1 MLNVIL
7 KNHDF
12 KYEVAELIKLFTSNF
27 QFVENKSFGMVLEN
41 NLLEYNN
48 TLIST
53 SKYYENYELRFES
66 SENIKID
73 GLSEQELK
81 KRTKEMIKRSMF
93 NVLKKKFNT
102 YVPWGILTGIRP
114 VKIVHNLL
122 DKGMSDEYI
131 RQNLKENYLIMDEKI
146 DLALE
151 IAKRERPFIYPID
164 ENKISLYIGIPFC
177 PTRCYYC
184 SFPANPLKQFGHL
197 RMEYVQKLIEEVKGM
212 AKILKDTNKEIET
225 LYIGGGTPTAL
236 EKEEL
241 DILITALYKEL
252 DLSKIK
258 EFTVEA
264 GRPDSITRG
273 KLEVLKKHNVSRISI
288 NPQTMNDDTLKMI
301 GRGHTSAQVIE
312 KFNLARSMGFND
324 INMDM
329 IIGLPGEGIKEVLHT
344 KNEILKL
351 KPDSLTVHGLSL
363 KRASILYENFIL
375 KKGIQV
381 KKQEELAQMYEESRI
396 LAQELGLHPYYMYR
410 QKNMVGN
417 MENLGYSRKGAECI
431 YNIEMIEDKQTII
444 ALGADAVSKVVFL
457 NENRIERFANI
468 KDIKEYCNRI
478 DEMIQG
484 KINLLDSLYLK
495 GEE

>member
-1 MLNVIL
+1 MEIKIKLNNMKYRYDVYQMFNIYFPLDEIKFLDDGDYIVNIL
-7 KNHDF
+7 DGKIEF
-12 KYEVAELIKLFTSNF
+12 KY
-27 QFVENKSFGMVLEN
+27 G
-41 NLLEYNN
+41 EYYNESK
-48 TLIST
+48 TL
-53 SKYYENYELRFES
+53 
-66 SENIKID
+66 ENIKEDIKK
-73 GLSEQELK
+73 LVFSSLKEL
-81 KRTKEMIKRSMF
+81 TKEE
-93 NVLKKKFNT
+93 
-102 YVPWGILTGIRP
+102 YPWGILVGIRP
-114 VKIVHNLL
+114 SKIA
-122 DKGMSDEYI
+122 
-131 RQNLKENYLIMDEKI
+131 LKYLEEGKTEEEIIKI
-146 DLALE
+146 FEIKHLASKKKAKLCIE
-151 IAKRERPFIYPID
+151 IAKTEEKFV
-164 ENKISLYIGIPFC
+164 NKESNSIAIYIGMAFC
-177 PTRCYYC
+177 PTRCFYC
-184 SFPANPLKQFGHL
+184 SFAANPIVGNK
-197 RMEYVQKLIEEVKGM
+197 KLVNPYLQALI
-212 AKILKDTNKEIET
+212 KEISAMKKYVNDRKLNIESV
-225 LYIGGGTPTAL
+225 YFGGGTPTAVNN
-236 EKEEL
+236 EEFEDVMKEVYEAFVKDKNL
-241 DILITALYKEL
+241 
-252 DLSKIK
+252 K
-258 EFTVEA
+258 EFTVEC
-264 GRPDSITRG
+264 GRPDSITSE
-273 KLEVLKKHNVSRISI
+273 KLQTMKTYDVTRISI

>member
-1 MLNVIL
+1 MEIKIKLNNMKYRYDVYQMFNIYFPLDEIKFLDDGDYIVNIL
-7 KNHDF
+7 DGKIEF
-12 KYEVAELIKLFTSNF
+12 KY
-27 QFVENKSFGMVLEN
+27 G
-41 NLLEYNN
+41 EYYNE
-48 TLIST
+48 
-53 SKYYENYELRFES
+53 SKIL
-66 SENIKID
+66 ENIKEDIKK
-73 GLSEQELK
+73 LVFSSLKEL
-81 KRTKEMIKRSMF
+81 TKEE
-93 NVLKKKFNT
+93 
-102 YVPWGILTGIRP
+102 YPWGILVGIRP
-114 VKIVHNLL
+114 SKIA
-122 DKGMSDEYI
+122 
-131 RQNLKENYLIMDEKI
+131 LKYLEEGKTEEEIIKI
-146 DLALE
+146 FEIKHLASKKKAKLCIE
-151 IAKRERPFIYPID
+151 IAKTEEKFV
-164 ENKISLYIGIPFC
+164 NKESNSIAIYIGMAFC
-177 PTRCYYC
+177 PTRCFYC
-184 SFPANPLKQFGHL
+184 SFAANPIVGNK
-197 RMEYVQKLIEEVKGM
+197 KLVNPYLQALI
-212 AKILKDTNKEIET
+212 KEISAMKKYVNDRKLNIESV
-225 LYIGGGTPTAL
+225 YFGGGTPTAVNN
-236 EKEEL
+236 EEFEAVMKEVYEAFVKDKNL
-241 DILITALYKEL
+241 
-252 DLSKIK
+252 K
-258 EFTVEA
+258 EFTVEC
-264 GRPDSITRG
+264 GRPDSITSE
-273 KLEVLKKHNVSRISI
+273 KLQTMKTYDVTRISI

-457 NENRIERFANI
+457 DENRIERFA
-468 KDIKEYCNRI
+468 
-478 DEMIQG
+478 MIQG

>member
-1 MLNVIL
+1 MEIKIKLNNMKYRYDVYQMFNIYFPLDEIKFLDDGDYIVNIL
-7 KNHDF
+7 DGKIEF
-12 KYEVAELIKLFTSNF
+12 KY
-27 QFVENKSFGMVLEN
+27 G
-41 NLLEYNN
+41 EYYNE
-48 TLIST
+48 
-53 SKYYENYELRFES
+53 SKIL
-66 SENIKID
+66 ENIKEDIKK
-73 GLSEQELK
+73 LVFSSLKEL
-81 KRTKEMIKRSMF
+81 TKEE
-93 NVLKKKFNT
+93 
-102 YVPWGILTGIRP
+102 YPWGILVGIRP
-114 VKIVHNLL
+114 SKIA
-122 DKGMSDEYI
+122 
-131 RQNLKENYLIMDEKI
+131 LKYLEEGKTEEEIIKI
-146 DLALE
+146 FEIKHLASKKKAKLCIE
-151 IAKRERPFIYPID
+151 IAKTEEKFV
-164 ENKISLYIGIPFC
+164 NKESNSIAIYIGMAFC
-177 PTRCYYC
+177 PTRCFYC
-184 SFPANPLKQFGHL
+184 SFAANPIVGNK
-197 RMEYVQKLIEEVKGM
+197 KLVNPYLQALI
-212 AKILKDTNKEIET
+212 KEISVMKKYVNDRKLNIESV
-225 LYIGGGTPTAL
+225 YFGGGTPTAVNN
-236 EKEEL
+236 EEFEDVMKEVYEAFVKDKNL
-241 DILITALYKEL
+241 
-252 DLSKIK
+252 K
-258 EFTVEA
+258 EFTVEC
-264 GRPDSITRG
+264 GRPDSITSE
-273 KLEVLKKHNVSRISI
+273 KLQTMKTYDVTRISI

-457 NENRIERFANI
+457 DENRIERFANI

>member
-1 MLNVIL
+1 MEIKIKLNNMKYRYDVYQMFNIYFPLDEIKFLDDGDYIVNIL
-7 KNHDF
+7 DGKIEF
-12 KYEVAELIKLFTSNF
+12 KY
-27 QFVENKSFGMVLEN
+27 G
-41 NLLEYNN
+41 EYYNE
-48 TLIST
+48 
-53 SKYYENYELRFES
+53 SKIL
-66 SENIKID
+66 ENIKEDIKK
-73 GLSEQELK
+73 LVFSSLKEL
-81 KRTKEMIKRSMF
+81 TKEEY
-93 NVLKKKFNT
+93 T
-102 YVPWGILTGIRP
+102 WGILVGIRP
-114 VKIVHNLL
+114 SKIA
-122 DKGMSDEYI
+122 
-131 RQNLKENYLIMDEKI
+131 LKYLEEGKTEEEIIKI
-146 DLALE
+146 FEIKHLASKKKAKLCIE
-151 IAKRERPFIYPID
+151 IAKTEEKFV
-164 ENKISLYIGIPFC
+164 NKESNSIAIYIGMAFC
-177 PTRCYYC
+177 PTRCFYC
-184 SFPANPLKQFGHL
+184 SFAANPIVGNK
-197 RMEYVQKLIEEVKGM
+197 KLVNPYLQALI
-212 AKILKDTNKEIET
+212 KEISAMKKYVNDRKLNIESV
-225 LYIGGGTPTAL
+225 YFGGGTPTAVNN
-236 EKEEL
+236 EEFEAVMKEVYEAFVKDKNL
-241 DILITALYKEL
+241 
-252 DLSKIK
+252 K
-258 EFTVEA
+258 EFTVEC
-264 GRPDSITRG
+264 GRPDSITSE
-273 KLEVLKKHNVSRISI
+273 KLQTMKTYDVTRISI

-457 NENRIERFANI
+457 DENRIERFANI

-478 DEMIQG
+478 DEMIEG

>member
-1 MLNVIL
+1 MEIKIKLNDMKYRYDVYQMFNIYFPLDEIKFLDDGDYIVNIL
-7 KNHDF
+7 EEKIEF
-12 KYEVAELIKLFTSNF
+12 KY
-27 QFVENKSFGMVLEN
+27 G
-41 NLLEYNN
+41 EYYNE
-48 TLIST
+48 
-53 SKYYENYELRFES
+53 SKIL
-66 SENIKID
+66 ENIKEDIKK
-73 GLSEQELK
+73 LVFSSLKEL
-81 KRTKEMIKRSMF
+81 TKEE
-93 NVLKKKFNT
+93 
-102 YVPWGILTGIRP
+102 YPWGILVGIRP
-114 VKIVHNLL
+114 SKIA
-122 DKGMSDEYI
+122 
-131 RQNLKENYLIMDEKI
+131 LKYLEEGKTEEEIIKIFETKHLASKEKAKLCI
-146 DLALE
+146 E
-151 IAKRERPFIYPID
+151 IAKTEEKFV
-164 ENKISLYIGIPFC
+164 NKESNSIAIYIGMAFC
-177 PTRCYYC
+177 PTRCFYC
-184 SFPANPLKQFGHL
+184 SFAANPIVGNK
-197 RMEYVQKLIEEVKGM
+197 KLVNPYLQALI
-212 AKILKDTNKEIET
+212 KEISAMKKYVNDRKLNIESV
-225 LYIGGGTPTAL
+225 YFGGGTPTAVNN
-236 EKEEL
+236 EEFEAVMKEVYEAFVKDKNL
-241 DILITALYKEL
+241 
-252 DLSKIK
+252 K
-258 EFTVEA
+258 EFTVEC
-264 GRPDSITRG
+264 GRPDSITSE
-273 KLEVLKKHNVSRISI
+273 KLQTMKTYDVTRISI

-312 KFNLARSMGFND
+312 KFNLARRMGFND

-457 NENRIERFANI
+457 DENRIERFANI

>member
-1 MLNVIL
+1 MEIKIKLNNMKYRYDVYQMFNIYFPLDEIKFLDDGDYIVNIL
-7 KNHDF
+7 DGKIEF
-12 KYEVAELIKLFTSNF
+12 KY
-27 QFVENKSFGMVLEN
+27 G
-41 NLLEYNN
+41 EYYNE
-48 TLIST
+48 
-53 SKYYENYELRFES
+53 SKIL
-66 SENIKID
+66 ENIKEDIKK
-73 GLSEQELK
+73 LVFSSLKEL
-81 KRTKEMIKRSMF
+81 TKEE
-93 NVLKKKFNT
+93 
-102 YVPWGILTGIRP
+102 YPWGILVGIRP
-114 VKIVHNLL
+114 SKIALKYL
-122 DKGMSDEYI
+122 EEGKTEEEII
-131 RQNLKENYLIMDEKI
+131 RIFEIKH
-146 DLALE
+146 LASKKKAKLCIE
-151 IAKRERPFIYPID
+151 IAKTEEKFV
-164 ENKISLYIGIPFC
+164 NKESNSIAIYIGMAFC
-177 PTRCYYC
+177 PTRCFYC
-184 SFPANPLKQFGHL
+184 SFAANPIVGNK
-197 RMEYVQKLIEEVKGM
+197 KLVNPYLQALI
-212 AKILKDTNKEIET
+212 KEISAMKKYVNDRKLNIESV
-225 LYIGGGTPTAL
+225 YFGGGTPTAVNN
-236 EKEEL
+236 EEFEDVMKEVYEAFVKDKNL
-241 DILITALYKEL
+241 
-252 DLSKIK
+252 K
-258 EFTVEA
+258 EFTVEC
-264 GRPDSITRG
+264 GRPDSITSE
-273 KLEVLKKHNVSRISI
+273 KLQTMKTYDVTRISI

-417 MENLGYSRKGAECI
+417 MENLGYSRKGEECI

-457 NENRIERFANI
+457 DENRIERFANI